1 MQQQVTAAQ
10 RLVEDLQGL
19 RVVDELL
26 KGPHDPAPQPVVAAM
41 LIQDACSL
49 LTAQDLHRGHI
60 HPGRLEIAG
69 ESGDLRLPGQQSY
82 HVVGGR

>member
-19 RVVDELL
+19 RVVAELL

-49 LTAQDLHRGHI
+49 LTAQISTAATPTPADWRS
-60 HPGRLEIAG
+60 RERAG
-69 ESGDLRLPGQQSY
+69 ICDFSVSRPTTW
-82 HVVGGR
+82 

>member
-10 RLVEDLQGL
+10 RLVEDLAGL
-19 RVVDELL
+19 RVVAELL
-26 KGPHDPAPQPVVAAM
+26 KGPHDRAPEPVVAAM

-49 LTAQDLHRGHI
+49 LTAQDLHRGHTY
-60 HPGRLEIAG
+60 PGRFEIAG
-69 ESGDLRLPGQQSY
+69 EGGDLRLLRQQAY